1 MRTAPLAGA
10 ALCLALAGGCGSP
23 VPVLDGE
30 AAPIGAASPSA
41 ATASSAPTSAAPVA
55 PSVIG
60 PFGVGALRLG
70 MNRKQAEATGLITKW
85 VAGTPDQCTIT
96 AHLRD
101 RDRRPEDAD
110 DPGGEGSIYYSE
122 DGGVQAIDAH
132 VGLHTPEGIKL
143 GSSWAQVQKAYPDWD
158 IAADPD
164 FEKYGNGV
172 DSVDVPGNF
181 RAVYQIALNEFGVVH
196 LALHARGQSCV
207 E

>member
-1 MRTAPLAGA
+1 MVEACHA
-10 ALCLALAGGCGSP
+10 CVCGSRYPRVIRYGDAVLRP
-23 VPVLDGE
+23 V
-30 AAPIGAASPSA
+30 S
-41 ATASSAPTSAAPVA
+41 
-55 PSVIG
+55 
-60 PFGVGALRLG
+60 FGVGALRLG

-85 VAGTPDQCTIT
+85 VAVTPDECTIT

-101 RDRRPEDAD
+101 RDRNPGDAD
-110 DPGGEGSIYYSE
+110 VANGEGNIYYSKE
-122 DGGVQAIDAH
+122 GGIQAIDAH

-143 GSSWAQVQKAYPDWD
+143 GSSWAQVQKAY
-158 IAADPD
+158 PD

-196 LALHARGQSCV
+196 LALQARGQNCA